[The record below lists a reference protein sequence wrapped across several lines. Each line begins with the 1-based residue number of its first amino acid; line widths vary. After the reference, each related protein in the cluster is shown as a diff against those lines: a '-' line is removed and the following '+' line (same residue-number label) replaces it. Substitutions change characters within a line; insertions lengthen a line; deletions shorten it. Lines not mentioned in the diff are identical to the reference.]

1 MRHEHLRLLLEGGG
15 DDAQRNVL
23 RHGVEGLLHVAA
35 HVEVDLAGQQ
45 QRTAG

>member
-15 DDAQRNVL
+15 DDAQRDVL
-23 RHGVEGLLHVAA
+23 LHGVEGLQQVAA

-45 QRTAG
+45 QRPAG